1 VQVNTIWEGSD
12 NILSPDVRPGIER
25 TQVHEPLLECLLR
38 CRIDH
43 LEVAITAWRKLRRAV
58 AEARLFLRAR
68 FIGDGFAGAVLIGQ
82 AAWERTA
89 GELTV
94 MLSSQSCTLCVTS
107 LTRDPFAELTPR
119 VNTRTNDRPNCSKA
133 RW

>member
-38 CRIDH
+38 CCIDH

-68 FIGDGFAGAVLIGQ
+68 FIGDGFAGALLIGQ
-82 AAWERTA
+82 AARERA
-89 GELTV
+89 VGQIDRKALVARLYALRDLADQGPFRGIDAPGDDAMERLTN
-94 MLSSQSCTLCVTS
+94 SSTS
-107 LTRDPFAELTPR
+107 P
-119 VNTRTNDRPNCSKA
+119 
-133 RW
+133 W